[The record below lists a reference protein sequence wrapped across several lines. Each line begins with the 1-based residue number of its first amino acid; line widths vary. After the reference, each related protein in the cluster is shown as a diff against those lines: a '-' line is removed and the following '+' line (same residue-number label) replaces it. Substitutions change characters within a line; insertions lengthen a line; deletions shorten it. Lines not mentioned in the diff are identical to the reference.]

1 MDPMLYRKY
10 ETELERQDSLRC
22 IWKQSLSEV
31 HLNLRQLRSRGI
43 VPVFLR
49 VGEGP

>member
-10 ETELERQDSLRC
+10 ETELEPQDSLRC

-31 HLNLRQLRSRGI
+31 RLNLRQLRSHGI
-43 VPVFLR
+43 ATVFSR
-49 VGEGP
+49 VGEDP